1 MAGGMLTALLRT
13 DRPPVSRCVG
23 PLARARIVAKGV
35 GPGLAKDRSP
45 ARPIVPVLHG
55 GDARGRRRIQ
65 AELVLLGH
73 EVAELTIARYMHRPS
88 PHVARLAHRARPR
101 ARRYHRYQRV
111 T

>member
-1 MAGGMLTALLRT
+1 MALEWL
-13 DRPPVSRCVG
+13 S
-23 PLARARIVAKGV
+23 
-35 GPGLAKDRSP
+35 LAKTPSAGP
-45 ARPIVPVLHG
+45 WLIFQFGSAHNLVSC
-55 GDARGRRRIQ
+55 RRIQ
-65 AELVLLGH
+65 AELALLGH